1 MVNVRDGQ
9 GLASISRTR
18 MIVCFLF
25 LLSFSLFSKRR
36 KNMKSKIF
44 VTVKWKLIYRS
55 PFLFAFLESP
65 MSLYLNAVFLEDKLI
80 LSFNVVKQAE
90 RSCLHPSFVLRQRK

>member
-1 MVNVRDGQ
+1 MEV
-9 GLASISRTR
+9 T
-18 MIVCFLF
+18 LF
-25 LLSFSLFSKRR
+25 VAGH
-36 KNMKSKIF
+36 ME
-44 VTVKWKLIYRS
+44 TDTS

-90 RSCLHPSFVLRQRK
+90 RSCLHPSFILRQRK